1 MNCRNYSMDCKSSF
15 SGVNIASND
24 SIIMKPPYDITP
36 AILGHIAPIA
46 EKTGEINAAHKNPL
60 TFVKG
65 LY

>member
-1 MNCRNYSMDCKSSF
+1 
-15 SGVNIASND
+15 
-24 SIIMKPPYDITP
+24 MKPLYDITP